1 MIVVYPPLAKIA
13 SNRKPVLVNN
23 GGMLIGIEDFAK
35 IKTMNNADT
44 FLESA
49 EHLKGLSCA
58 LSKTCHISL
67 TNPVGG
73 EKDV

>member
-1 MIVVYPPLAKIA
+1 MIVIYPPLAKTA

-49 EHLKGLSCA
+49 EH
-58 LSKTCHISL
+58 
-67 TNPVGG
+67 
-73 EKDV
+73 